1 MDLNTV
7 KNFLRVDFDDDDELI
22 KLLIDVAEEYI
33 TAAVGECDYMSARVK
48 LLAMVIIT
56 DLYENREMSTDK
68 VSVKA
73 QYTIRS
79 IINQL
84 QAEDSLKNEA

>member
-84 QAEDSLKNEA
+84 QAEDSLKNET

>member
-7 KNFLRVDFDDDDELI
+7 KNFLRVDFDDDDDLI
-22 KLLIDVAEEYI
+22 NLLIDVAEEYI

-56 DLYENREMSTDK
+56 DLYETRSMTTDK
-68 VSVKA
+68 MSQKT
-73 QYTIRS
+73 QHTIRS
-79 IINQL
+79 IIAQL
-84 QAEDSLKNEA
+84 QAESELKNEA